1 MHTESSAYK
10 RQWQQALNLSICFC
24 VPGLTKGGKI
34 ESASN
39 SSTSTLSLPRRP
51 NPSDVNDKKGG
62 KNNHQRPQSN
72 TSNSSDQQQQQHS
85 TKRHNEINR
94 QKFSSSDATKRHS
107 DESDDDEEEEKDRKL
122 RHKLLPEG
130 DDFKIVFIS
139 SDSSKESELNSSLE
153 ACPEPELLLEKEA
166 SEEKENDEDDNM
178 EWSAGGHRV
187 KTDFAATSR

>member
-1 MHTESSAYK
+1 MFDIIERLFVITEIH
-10 RQWQQALNLSICFC
+10 SICFS
-24 VPGLTKGGKI
+24 GLANGGKI

-39 SSTSTLSLPRRP
+39 SSNSTLSLPRRQ
-51 NPSDVNDKKGG
+51 NSSDVITVDKKGG
-62 KNNHQRPQSN
+62 KNNQRPQSN
-72 TSNSSDQQQQQHS
+72 TSNSSDQQQQQQQQQL

-94 QKFSSSDATKRHS
+94 QSQKCTSNDATKLHS
-107 DESDDDEEEEKDRKL
+107 DESDDDEDRKF

-153 ACPEPELLLEKEA
+153 ACPEPESLLKKEA
-166 SEEKENDEDDNM
+166 TEEKNEEDDNM